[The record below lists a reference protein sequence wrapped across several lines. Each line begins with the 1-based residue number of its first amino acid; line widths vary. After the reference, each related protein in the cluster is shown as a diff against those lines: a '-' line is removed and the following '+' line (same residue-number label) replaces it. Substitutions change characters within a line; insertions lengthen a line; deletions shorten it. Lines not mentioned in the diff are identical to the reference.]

1 MWKIVVVIVVAL
13 IAIILLFLYKR
24 LSKARKNV
32 NNNWDGVEFQI
43 KRRFAIIPDIVEC
56 VSKYTI
62 QEDNILK
69 KLIRLSKQWDEIF
82 DKQEKIET
90 SSSLAKNLNELMQE
104 TQGYPDII
112 ANATF
117 GELIAELQD
126 TEDKL
131 QYGRKIYNE
140 SVEKYNKIINQ
151 FPTKIVAKIFKM
163 KEEVPYVV
171 RGEK

>member
-1 MWKIVVVIVVAL
+1 MWKIVVVIVVAIL
-13 IAIILLFLYKR
+13 AIILFLYKR
-24 LSKARKNV
+24 LTKAKKRV
-32 NNNWDGVEFQI
+32 NNNWDDVEFQI
-43 KRRFAIIPDIVEC
+43 IRRFVIIPDIVEC
-56 VSKYTI
+56 VNRYTI

-69 KLIRLSKQWDEIF
+69 KLIRLSKQWEEII

-104 TQGYPDII
+104 AQGYPDLS
-112 ANATF
+112 ASARF

-163 KEEVPYVV
+163 KEEVPYIV

>member
-32 NNNWDGVEFQI
+32 NNNWDDVEFQI

-56 VSKYTI
+56 VNRYTI

-140 SVEKYNKIINQ
+140 SVEKYNKLINQ

>member
-1 MWKIVVVIVVAL
+1 
-13 IAIILLFLYKR
+13 
-24 LSKARKNV
+24 
-32 NNNWDGVEFQI
+32 
-43 KRRFAIIPDIVEC
+43 
-56 VSKYTI
+56 
-62 QEDNILK
+62 
-69 KLIRLSKQWDEIF
+69 
-82 DKQEKIET
+82 
-90 SSSLAKNLNELMQE
+90 MQE

-140 SVEKYNKIINQ
+140 SVEKYNKLINK
-151 FPTKIVAKIFKM
+151 FPTSIVAKIFKM

-171 RGEK
+171 RSEK

>member
-32 NNNWDGVEFQI
+32 NNNWDDVEFQI

-69 KLIRLSKQWDEIF
+69 KL
-82 DKQEKIET
+82 T
-90 SSSLAKNLNELMQE
+90 V
-104 TQGYPDII
+104 G
-112 ANATF
+112 
-117 GELIAELQD
+117 
-126 TEDKL
+126 
-131 QYGRKIYNE
+131 
-140 SVEKYNKIINQ
+140 
-151 FPTKIVAKIFKM
+151 
-163 KEEVPYVV
+163 
-171 RGEK
+171 